1 LSNFKNSKKS
11 RGNSIYSTVL
21 PAKFERALKTSL
33 WGLSSPE
40 SPVALSG
47 VIVRSGY
54 MDRLIHRILSRPIKG
69 GGSAEMTLHGDTS
82 GAISILMKGVSANL
96 APHFAPPPPSFSNVV
111 PVLFG

>member
-11 RGNSIYSTVL
+11 LENSIYSTVL

-47 VIVRSGY
+47 LTVRSGY
-54 MDRLIHRILSRPIKG
+54 LDRLVDRIFCLPIKG
-69 GGSAEMTLHGDTS
+69 GGSAEMTLYG
-82 GAISILMKGVSANL
+82 
-96 APHFAPPPPSFSNVV
+96 
-111 PVLFG
+111 